1 MDKLDARI
9 LKQLQKDS
17 SKPVAE
23 LAAEIGLSASAC
35 HRRIKLME
43 EDGLIEG
50 YVAKV
55 NRSKLGLKIM
65 VFVEI
70 ALTSQ
75 SQEVL
80 DAFEKAIAR
89 YEDILECHLTTGEA
103 DYLVRIAAKDVADY
117 DQIHRNYLAKLPG
130 VSSMHTSFILR
141 SIKGTQEYP
150 VRI

>member
-1 MDKLDARI
+1 MDNLDGRI
-9 LKQLQKDS
+9 IRQLQRDS
-17 SKPVAE
+17 SKPIAE
-23 LAAEIGLSASAC
+23 LASDIGLSASAC

-50 YVAKV
+50 YVAKID
-55 NRSKLGLKIM
+55 RAKLGLKIM

-75 SQEVL
+75 SQELL
-80 DAFEKAIAR
+80 DAFEKAIMR
-89 YEDILECHLTTGEA
+89 YEDILECHLTSGDA
-103 DYLVRIAAKDVADY
+103 DYIVRIAAMDVADY
-117 DQIHRNYLAKLPG
+117 DQIHRNCLAKLPG

-141 SIKGTQEYP
+141 SIKGTQEFP

>member
-1 MDKLDARI
+1 MDNLDGRI
-9 LKQLQKDS
+9 IRQLQRDS
-17 SKPVAE
+17 SKPIAE
-23 LAAEIGLSASAC
+23 LASDIGLSASAC

-50 YVAKV
+50 YVAKID
-55 NRSKLGLKIM
+55 RAKLGLKIM

-75 SQEVL
+75 SQELL
-80 DAFEKAIAR
+80 DAFEKAIMR
-89 YEDILECHLTTGEA
+89 YEDILECHLTSGDA
-103 DYLVRIAAKDVADY
+103 DYIVRIAARDVADY
-117 DQIHRNYLAKLPG
+117 DQIHRNCLAKLPG

-141 SIKGTQEYP
+141 SIKGTQEFP

>member
-1 MDKLDARI
+1 MNRLDAQI
-9 LKQLQKDS
+9 LKQLQKNS
-17 SKPVAE
+17 SKPIAE
-23 LAAEIGLSASAC
+23 LSSEIGLSASSC

-43 EDGLIEG
+43 ESGLIEG
-50 YVAKV
+50 YVAKI
-55 NRSKLGLKIM
+55 NRTKLGLKIM

-75 SQEVL
+75 SQDVL
-80 DAFEKAIAR
+80 DAFEKAIVR

-117 DQIHRNYLAKLPG
+117 DQIHRNCLAKLPG

-141 SIKGTQEYP
+141 SIKGTQEFP
-150 VRI
+150 VRF

>member
-1 MDKLDARI
+1 MDRLDARI
-9 LKQLQKDS
+9 LRQLQKDS
-17 SKPVAE
+17 SKPVAD
-23 LAAEIGLSASAC
+23 LASEIGLSPSAC

-43 EDGLIEG
+43 EAGLIEG
-50 YVAKV
+50 YVAKI

-75 SQEVL
+75 SQEAL

-141 SIKGTQEYP
+141 SIKGSQEYP
-150 VRI
+150 IRI

>member
-9 LKQLQKDS
+9 LQQLQRDS

-23 LAAEIGLSASAC
+23 LSAEIGLSPSAC

-43 EDGLIEG
+43 EEGLIEG
-50 YVAKV
+50 YVAKI

-80 DAFEKAIAR
+80 DAFEKAITR

>member
-1 MDKLDARI
+1 MDTLDGRI
-9 LKQLQKDS
+9 IRQLQRDS
-17 SKPVAE
+17 SKPIAE
-23 LAAEIGLSASAC
+23 LASDIGLSASAC

-50 YVAKV
+50 YVAKID
-55 NRSKLGLKIM
+55 RAKLGLKIM

-75 SQEVL
+75 SQELL
-80 DAFEKAIAR
+80 DAFEKAIMR
-89 YEDILECHLTTGEA
+89 YEDILECHLTSGDA
-103 DYLVRIAAKDVADY
+103 DYIVRIAARDVADY
-117 DQIHRNYLAKLPG
+117 DQIHRNCLAKLPG

-141 SIKGTQEYP
+141 SIKGTQEFP

>member
-1 MDKLDARI
+1 MDRLDARI

-17 SKPVAE
+17 SKPIAE
-23 LAAEIGLSASAC
+23 LASEIGLSASAC
-35 HRRIKLME
+35 HRRVKLME
-43 EDGLIEG
+43 ETGLIEG
-50 YVAKV
+50 YVAKID
-55 NRSKLGLKIM
+55 RTKLGLKIM

-75 SQEVL
+75 SQEAL
-80 DAFEKAIAR
+80 DAFEKAIMR

-103 DYLVRIAAKDVADY
+103 DYLVRIAARDVADY

-141 SIKGTQEYP
+141 SIKGTHEYP
-150 VRI
+150 VRL